1 MTCFIVRPWTY
12 FSQPNVSIRSSG
24 SLVPAQLGERDQEIP
39 DLLRRL
45 LPAPLGLCIRLPAHG
60 AGDHADYRA
69 QVDDDADF
77 FREFSWSFFT
87 WSSYGILDVPTNGNQ
102 QYWRILP
109 SVGDIR

>member
-1 MTCFIVRPWTY
+1 MNDLFYCSPLVLF

-69 QVDDDADF
+69 RVDDDEVF
-77 FREFSWSFFT
+77 FGMFMEFFLRRVRMG
-87 WSSYGILDVPTNGNQ
+87 Y
-102 QYWRILP
+102 
-109 SVGDIR
+109 